1 MNDTQVKFPTLPY
14 PGRFANVISLMHGI
28 YLTALK
34 LNNCPFFLTYISY
47 QESWNSLGD
56 KIILGYLSTKKF
68 FCKTEQKE
76 HANFDRPLLNC
87 N

>member
-1 MNDTQVKFPTLPY
+1 MQVKFPTLPY
-14 PGRFANVISLMHGI
+14 PGQFANEVSLMHGI

-34 LNNCPFFLTYISY
+34 LTNWPFFLTYMPY
-47 QESWNSLGD
+47 QESWNSYGD
-56 KIILGYLSTKKF
+56 KIILGYLRPKKF

-76 HANFDRPLLNC
+76 HAIFDRPLLNC